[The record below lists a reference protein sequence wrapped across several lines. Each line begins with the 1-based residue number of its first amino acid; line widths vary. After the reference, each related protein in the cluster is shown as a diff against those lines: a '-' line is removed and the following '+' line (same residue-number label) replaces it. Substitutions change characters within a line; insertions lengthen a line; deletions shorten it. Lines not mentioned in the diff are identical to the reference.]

1 MSESA
6 VVTKKRDGSI
16 QRANWQRMYE
26 FHSRLAKGFKEK
38 LERKPGAVST
48 NAAERTARKW
58 LDGMNTIQLRVQA
71 ERVGITTPE
80 QYDDLDEL
88 VLEILVRM
96 GLVEREDTPT
106 AGV

>member
-26 FHSRLAKGFKEK
+26 FHSRLAKEFKEK
-38 LERKPGAVST
+38 LERKPGTVST
-48 NAAERTARKW
+48 SAAAKTTKKW
-58 LDGMNTIQLRVQA
+58 LDGMNTIQLRLQA
-71 ERVGITTPE
+71 ERVGIEEPE
-80 QYDDLDEL
+80 QYEELDEL